1 MTLRNAGKYAFHIL
15 AMCYVFCL
23 TKTIHASKKFVKND
37 TRLLLRYL
45 VMQQVSTCVCGYIK

>member
-37 TRLLLRYL
+37 
-45 VMQQVSTCVCGYIK
+45 V